1 MISTEFE
8 ERLREEMRHA
18 TTGVSAPSGLVRRA
32 RRDRRRRIVSRA
44 SAASAA
50 AAVAVAGT
58 VIVSNGTTGASRDS
72 GTYTTA
78 YVVKHVES
86 ALDAV
91 NKIAYM
97 HYTSHFVAPM
107 DIWAYDGPQG
117 QAYRAEYFS
126 PLGGQLFQEVGMTAT
141 PTNYQTYI
149 TVDPI
154 HKTWSKQSYQGPKPS
169 ETGCGFSQPTGWVT
183 FPEIAAGLRKDL
195 ACGALS
201 SKGMQQV
208 DGVNALKLISV
219 QRSRLGPKTLGT
231 ITTIIWVDPA
241 TYLPVRLTTQWTRP
255 MVSVPMRYDFR
266 WLPPTSANLALLTV
280 RIPPGF
286 TQVHIHCT
294 KTGCITV

>member
-1 MISTEFE
+1 VISTEFE
-8 ERLREEMRHA
+8 ERLRAEMRHA

-32 RRDRRRRIVSRA
+32 RRARRRRIVSRA
-44 SAASAA
+44 SAAAAA
-50 AAVAVAGT
+50 AAVAVAGA

-91 NKIAYM
+91 NEIAYV
-97 HYTSHFVAPM
+97 HLTSPGVSPM
-107 DIWAYDGPQG
+107 ELWVYDGPRG

-126 PLGGQLFQEVGMTAT
+126 LFGGQLFLEVGMTAT
-141 PTNYQTYI
+141 PANYETWI
-149 TVDPI
+149 NVDPI
-154 HKTWSKQSYQGPKPS
+154 DKTWSKQSYQGPEPRQ
-169 ETGCGFSQPTGWVT
+169 TGCGSRFSQPTPLVT
-183 FPEIAAGLRKDL
+183 FPELAAGLREDL

-201 SKGMQQV
+201 SEGLQQV
-208 DGVNALKLISV
+208 DGVNAVKLVSV
-219 QRSRLGPKTLGT
+219 QRSRLGPTLGT

-255 MVSVPMRYDFR
+255 IVSVPDRADFR

-286 TQVHIHCT
+286 TQVHPPH
-294 KTGCITV
+294 